1 MPTPD
6 AEATLGRRLRARL
19 GEKDDYGVVLL
30 LILATILTLSFG
42 SETVGK
48 LASVCLSG
56 FTLLYV
62 LHTSGARQRTVRA
75 ASVVVVVAVAG
86 AAGAQLTGAS
96 GGSDAAG
103 LIGLL
108 LAFAAPLVILRRILL
123 SPTIT
128 VRLVLGALAIYLL
141 LGLTYAYLY
150 PLIHLLTGQ
159 SFFVQT
165 TSPQSFDYV
174 YFSYVTLTT
183 VGYRGLHRRDECR
196 TDDGGVGGAG
206 RAGSTWSRR
215 SLSSL
220 ATSAGRWCAGPP
232 PTASKAMVTTPTDT
246 RPTRGSSPALQSPD
260 ARSQRLRSERTKRNV
275 PTIVKKEEPTV
286 TARSRVHGNRTRASY
301 SGLPQ

>member
-86 AAGAQLTGAS
+86 AAGALLTGAS

-183 VGYRGLHRRDECR
+183 VGYGDFTAATNVGRMMAVSEALVGQLYLVSAVALLVGNIGRKVARRTPADGIEGDG
-196 TDDGGVGGAG
+196 DDA
-206 RAGSTWSRR
+206 
-215 SLSSL
+215 
-220 ATSAGRWCAGPP
+220 
-232 PTASKAMVTTPTDT
+232 D
-246 RPTRGSSPALQSPD
+246 
-260 ARSQRLRSERTKRNV
+260 
-275 PTIVKKEEPTV
+275 
-286 TARSRVHGNRTRASY
+286 
-301 SGLPQ
+301 